1 MEKDEEQPRVGGY
14 TGYAAL
20 CGRRSEAGTAGIS
33 FAKGQYD
40 FNWSILSVHPTSPF
54 HGQLQTGQ
62 QLLQVE
68 RPHRSRGNVTSLRVS
83 AL

>member
-40 FNWSILSVHPTSPF
+40 FDWSSS
-54 HGQLQTGQ
+54 
-62 QLLQVE
+62 
-68 RPHRSRGNVTSLRVS
+68 
-83 AL
+83 